1 MSSDPFRVPARRTSL
16 LICLGLSMLLASCQ
30 VRPLYDDAAATR
42 ENLGAIAY
50 SDADDRVELE
60 VRNQLIFMTGGG
72 AGEPAAPQYRVD
84 LKVESDLT
92 GVMLEQSSDTAR
104 AGRVTVSADYT
115 LERVSDNTVLK
126 AGHRQVVSLVDFPA
140 QEFAKL
146 RAVRD
151 AENRAARELA
161 ELIRADLAMV
171 LGR

>member
-1 MSSDPFRVPARRTSL
+1 MSSEPLRVPASRTSL

-30 VRPLYDDAAATR
+30 VRPLYDDTAATR

-50 SDADDRVELE
+50 SDADDQVELE

-72 AGEPAAPQYRVD
+72 AGEPVAPQYRVD
-84 LKVESDLT
+84 LKVDSDLT

-115 LERVSDNTVLK
+115 LERLSDNTVLK
-126 AGHRQVVSLVDFPA
+126 AGHRQAVSLVDFPA

>member
-1 MSSDPFRVPARRTSL
+1 MSSEPLRVPASRTSL

-30 VRPLYDDAAATR
+30 VRPLYDDTAATR

-92 GVMLEQSSDTAR
+92 GVMLEQSSDTAL
-104 AGRVTVSADYT
+104 AGRVTVTADYT
-115 LERVSDNTVLK
+115 LERLTDNTVLK

>member
-1 MSSDPFRVPARRTSL
+1 MSSDPVRVPARRTSL
-16 LICLGLSMLLASCQ
+16 LICLGLSVLLASCQ

-42 ENLGAIAY
+42 ENLGSIAY

-104 AGRVTVSADYT
+104 AGRVRVSADYT

>member
-1 MSSDPFRVPARRTSL
+1 MSSDPVRVPVRRTSL
-16 LICLGLSMLLASCQ
+16 LLCLGLTTLLASCQ
-30 VRPLYDDAAATR
+30 VRPLYDDTAATR

-50 SDADDRVELE
+50 SDADDRIELE
-60 VRNQLIFMTGGG
+60 VRNQLVFMTGGG
-72 AGEPAAPQYRVD
+72 AGEPATPQYRVD
-84 LKVESDLT
+84 LKVESDVT
-92 GVMLEQSSDTAR
+92 GVLLEQSSDTAT

-115 LERVSDNTVLK
+115 LERVADGTVLK
-126 AGHRQVVSLVDFPA
+126 AGHRQAVSLVDFPT
-140 QEFAKL
+140 QQFAKL

>member
-1 MSSDPFRVPARRTSL
+1 MSFDPVRVPARRTSL
-16 LICLGLSMLLASCQ
+16 LICLGLSVLLASCQ
-30 VRPLYDDAAATR
+30 VRPLYDDTAATR

-146 RAVRD
+146 RAARD

>member
-1 MSSDPFRVPARRTSL
+1 MSSEPLRVPASRTSL

-30 VRPLYDDAAATR
+30 VRPLYDDTAATR

-104 AGRVTVSADYT
+104 AGRVTVTADYT
-115 LERVSDNTVLK
+115 LERLTDNTVLK